1 MSLLPLTDDRPSAVA
16 CALTLFLHRD
26 GHVPGALLCEEL
38 DGGMDGVRDALFAHS
53 TAQQGLTCPVVLG
66 VVGWAVVAVSWLCTS
81 RRGKPERL

>member
-16 CALTLFLHRD
+16 CTLTLFLHRD

-66 VVGWAVVAVSWLCTS
+66 VVGSGSSVLAVYI
-81 RRGKPERL
+81 